1 VEVSKGE
8 VLAVLA
14 RVGRRDLLERAERE
28 LPDMFDLDAV
38 DETFLLQLGLDRNQL
53 IDAMAGSP

>member
-14 RVGRRDLLERAERE
+14 RVGRRDLLERAECE

-53 IDAMAGSP
+53 IDAMGGSP